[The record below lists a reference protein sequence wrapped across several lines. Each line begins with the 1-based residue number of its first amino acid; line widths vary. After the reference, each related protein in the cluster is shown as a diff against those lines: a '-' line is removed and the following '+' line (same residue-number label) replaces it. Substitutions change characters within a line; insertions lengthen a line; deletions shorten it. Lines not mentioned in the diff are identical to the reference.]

1 MQEIAA
7 DHISSW
13 VQAAAVGQLNHRCVR
28 ISVRIRGLGVGRIN
42 ADVVT
47 RESLDQLTLCC
58 NGPFFDVRRQ
68 PVGVRK
74 NKIRRCSFAV
84 LRGPFRGADES
95 GNHRSEGRRRVAG
108 VFLPPILA
116 GNWALQ
122 DQVRCSAHNHY
133 ARIK

>member
-7 DHISSW
+7 DHISSRMH
-13 VQAAAVGQLNHRCVR
+13 AAAVGNLNRCCVW
-28 ISVRIRGLGVGRIN
+28 IGVRIRRIRIGWID

-95 GNHRSEGRRRVAG
+95 GNHR
-108 VFLPPILA
+108 
-116 GNWALQ
+116 
-122 DQVRCSAHNHY
+122 
-133 ARIK
+133 